1 MFTYTKRWWLLKLG
15 CLRWLGTEQVKA
27 LRRKKLQG
35 EDCDP
40 SYICSSRLS
49 PSPSLVT
56 VVSPSYICSLY
67 NNCCLFSSKAIIVT
81 KLSSLHLIEPIDM
94 KKLSHFVS
102 KNNNRFSHSAKKA
115 TRLRLRIAWE
125 EDELLRDIS
134 SSSTSPGPRTY
145 ELWNKASQVFFFENP
160 FFRFFFWFYS

>member
-1 MFTYTKRWWLLKLG
+1 MLHVYLHEALMIVEIRLLAMVV
-15 CLRWLGTEQVKA
+15 GTEQVKA

-94 KKLSHFVS
+94 KKLSHYRYEKTISFRVQEQQPIQS
-102 KNNNRFSHSAKKA
+102 PGEESDAITTKN
-115 TRLRLRIAWE
+115 RLRR
-125 EDELLRDIS
+125 
-134 SSSTSPGPRTY
+134 G
-145 ELWNKASQVFFFENP
+145 
-160 FFRFFFWFYS
+160 